1 MIGSETIRV
10 GKKYTIVLPKGVR
23 TKLNIKEGDL
33 LNIKIEGNKIVLEP
47 KRSNPFKILEKI
59 IGEPYDEEKDEKLA
73 EEWLKNAYSR
83 Y

>member
-33 LNIKIEGNKIVLEP
+33 LNIKIEGDKIVLEP

-73 EEWLKNAYSR
+73 EEWLKNAYS
-83 Y
+83 